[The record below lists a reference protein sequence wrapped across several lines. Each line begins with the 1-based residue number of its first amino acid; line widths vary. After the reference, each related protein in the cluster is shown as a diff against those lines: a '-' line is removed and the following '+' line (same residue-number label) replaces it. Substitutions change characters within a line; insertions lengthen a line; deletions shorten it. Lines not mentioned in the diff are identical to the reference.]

1 MGRFKIGVA
10 LLAVLLAAAI
20 RAQFGM
26 QAAQKPVTQALT
38 AALEQVQQ
46 EHFPQAEALVSQAR
60 GYWDSTRTFRAALA
74 DHQWLEDIDS
84 QLAMLSV
91 WAQEQEKADF
101 SALCADTLLRL
112 KAIAEAH
119 ALNLSTFF

>member
-1 MGRFKIGVA
+1 MGRFKIGIA
-10 LLAVLLAAAI
+10 LLAVLLAAALG
-20 RAQFGM
+20 AQFGM
-26 QAAQKPVTQALT
+26 QAAQKPVTRALT

-46 EHFPQAEALVSQAR
+46 EHFPQAEALISQAQE
-60 GYWDSTRTFRAALA
+60 YWDSTRTFCAALA

-84 QLAMLSV
+84 QLAMLAV

>member
-1 MGRFKIGVA
+1 MGRFKIGAA
-10 LLAVLLAAAI
+10 LLAVLLAAALG
-20 RAQFGM
+20 AQSGM
-26 QAAQKPVTQALT
+26 QAAQEPVAQALT

-46 EHFPQAEALVSQAR
+46 EHYPQAQALVAQAQET
-60 GYWDSTRTFRAALA
+60 WDGTRAFRAALA

-84 QLAMLSV
+84 QLAMLAV
-91 WAQEQEKADF
+91 WVQEQEKADF

-119 ALNLSTFF
+119 TLNLSTFF

>member
-20 RAQFGM
+20 GAQFGM

-74 DHQWLEDIDS
+74 DI
-84 QLAMLSV
+84 
-91 WAQEQEKADF
+91 
-101 SALCADTLLRL
+101 LLRL